1 MTTRIGEH
9 RSKAQWVGVVVLA
22 AALWALVWSV
32 RPSKAPEPVQAAAK
46 TSAPEAPPRAGR
58 AASTAAASAAVASA
72 PAEDPAPVID
82 EIEVEKPEVCA
93 GEENLITVRSHT
105 TNGTDEYLHG
115 VIGTRAGSRVPLRIW
130 PDTDGSYEMPA
141 ISVFGRNNAVTQIE
155 VPRYKVNACKPE
167 RIVVVTHRLQP
178 STPGEFELT
187 AQIVDV
193 GIKDNP
199 AARPFKPASYAWVFD
214 DGGSEETK
222 APFVTHSYERRPQTT
237 LVSEFLIRV
246 EVKSEAGEKLTG
258 RTLLQIPNMMFQ
270 DLAERGIV
278 TIAATP
284 TPRFPK
290 QDGDGVVRQTFR
302 LWHHRDAPVR
312 IDTVTAVRHFAGA
325 SSASPHEEASL
336 GLTEIPPGQGVDVEV
351 KLDTAREPDV
361 FTITYVLEGET
372 AEGHAARGTFSL
384 MKPPPAPT
392 KESSIP
398 VTEPV
403 LLAKIKRARELL
415 AQEFVT
421 DEDIWRL
428 EREGKMADLDVS
440 PPRTKAP

>member
-1 MTTRIGEH
+1 MTTRIGAH
-9 RSKAQWVGVVVLA
+9 RSKARWVGVVLLA
-22 AALWALVWSV
+22 AALWVLVWSI
-32 RPSKAPEPVQAAAK
+32 RAPKTPEPVRAAPRA
-46 TSAPEAPPRAGR
+46 SAPEAPPSARR
-58 AASTAAASAAVASA
+58 AASAVTASTRA
-72 PAEDPAPVID
+72 PAEDPAPLID

-105 TNGTDEYLHG
+105 TNGTDEYLHS
-115 VIGTRAGSRVPLRIW
+115 VIGTRTGSRVPLRIW
-130 PDTDGSYEMPA
+130 PEMDGSYEMPT

-167 RIVVVTHRLQP
+167 RIVVITHRLLP

-193 GIKDNP
+193 GLKDNP
-199 AARPFKPASYAWVFD
+199 DARPFKPASYAWVFD
-214 DGGSEETK
+214 DGGSEKTK
-222 APFVTHSYERRPQTT
+222 APFVTHSYERRPQTA

-246 EVKSEAGEKLTG
+246 EVQGEAGEKLTG
-258 RTLLQIPNMMFQ
+258 RALLQIPNMMFQ

-284 TPRFPK
+284 TPRFPR

-302 LWHHRDAPVR
+302 LWHHSDAPVR
-312 IDTVTAVRHFAGA
+312 IDAVTAVRHHAGA
-325 SSASPHEEASL
+325 SSASPHEKASL
-336 GLTEIPPGQGVDVEV
+336 GLVEIPPGQGVDVEV
-351 KLDTAREPDV
+351 RLDTVREPDV
-361 FTITYVLEGET
+361 FTITYILEGET

-392 KESSIP
+392 KESSTP

-403 LLAKIKRARELL
+403 LLAKIKRARALL

-428 EREGKMADLDVS
+428 EREGKMADLDIS
-440 PPRTKAP
+440 PPRTPAP

>member
-9 RSKAQWVGVVVLA
+9 RSKAQWIGGVVLA
-22 AALWALVWSV
+22 AALCWVLVWSV
-32 RPSKAPEPVQAAAK
+32 HPSRAPEPAPAAPKA
-46 TSAPEAPPRAGR
+46 SAQEAPPSARR
-58 AASTAAASAAVASA
+58 AASAAAASTRA
-72 PAEDPAPVID
+72 PAEDPAPIID

-105 TNGTDEYLHG
+105 TNGTDEYLHS
-115 VIGTRAGSRVPLRIW
+115 VIGTRTGSRVPLRVW
-130 PDTDGSYEMPA
+130 PEMDGSYEMPT
-141 ISVFGRNNAVTQIE
+141 ISVFGRNNVVTRIE

-167 RIVVVTHRLQP
+167 RIVVITHRLLP

-187 AQIVDV
+187 AQIVGV
-193 GIKDNP
+193 GLKDKP
-199 AARPFKPASYAWVFD
+199 DATPFKPASYAWVFD
-214 DGGSEETK
+214 DGGSGKTK
-222 APFVTHSYERRPQTT
+222 APFVTHSYERRPQTA

-246 EVKSEAGEKLTG
+246 EVQSEAGEKLTG
-258 RTLLQIPNMMFQ
+258 RALLQIPNTMFQ

-284 TPRFPK
+284 TPRFPR

-302 LWHHRDAPVR
+302 LWHHGDAPVR
-312 IDTVTAVRHFAGA
+312 IDTVTAVRHYAGA
-325 SSASPHEEASL
+325 SSASPLEKASL
-336 GLTEIPPGQGVDVEV
+336 SLVEIPPGQGVDVDV
-351 KLDTAREPDV
+351 SLDTVREPDV
-361 FTITYVLEGET
+361 FTITYILDGET

-392 KESSIP
+392 KESSTP

-428 EREGKMADLDVS
+428 EREGKMADLDGS
-440 PPRTKAP
+440 PPPAPAP